1 MIAAAVLAFGASTAL
16 GEGDDALG
24 VSSPGDHAACAL
36 GVDDELLA
44 AGLRRPHAGRV
55 RGLGDPAAPRVAGAP
70 DRATLL
76 LSRAFEACARDLDG
90 VLPGWRGRRVGLAL
104 GTSSGGMRT
113 FERIVDASPSTPRPG
128 WFEATYLGPLVASER
143 PVAFEPSA
151 LVMGAC
157 ASSTLALGLARAWLA
172 EGACDVAIAGGFD
185 ALSVFV
191 AAGFEAL
198 RATSAFAVPRPFR
211 ADRDGL
217 VLGEGAAL
225 LALVRGDVARNT
237 PVLGFVRGFGASCD
251 AVHVTAPDRTGEGLA
266 RAARA
271 ALLDAG
277 DDVGEKAV
285 DVVSAHG
292 TATVFNDAAEAQAIR
307 AVLGEGPTPVHA
319 LKGSIGHTL
328 GAAGAVE
335 TLSSLACLRAGIL
348 PASVGDGP
356 VEPGLEVPIV
366 SASRDLRVALKLSAA
381 FGGANAALVL
391 SKTWSPSRAGA
402 ISTATSTGEPSA
414 AGPAPHGTSLSDV
427 VALTADLDAAVDA
440 TMLAE
445 KIGLPVDRLARTD
458 ELTRLTIAAVARLEG
473 ARRERGRSSL
483 RGAGIVVGH
492 GLATFDTNAIHQAR
506 IATAGAARA
515 EPRRFP
521 YTTPNACAGEAAIAF
536 GLTGPAFAVGG
547 GAHGGIEALA
557 VASTLVSAG
566 HADRIVVVAVDAAGE
581 ASRRAAPE
589 TRRGAVAFVVTRE
602 PGDGLVER
610 ASVRLAKMPAPRPLA
625 DPRSVAAHPALLEL
639 AAPAGA
645 RTELLATTPWGLS
658 AAASIHWLKFGLFL
672 ESRFVQRC

>member
-1 MIAAAVLAFGASTAL
+1 MIPAAILAFGASTAL

-24 VSSPGDHAACAL
+24 VPSPGAHASCAL
-36 GVDDELLA
+36 GVDEELRA

-55 RGLGDPAAPRVAGAP
+55 RGLGDPAAPRVEGRP

-76 LSRAFEACARDLDG
+76 LSRAFAACARGLDG
-90 VLPGWRGRRVGLAL
+90 VLPEWRGRRVGLAL

-113 FERIVDASPSTPRPG
+113 FEEIVTDPPSAPRLG
-128 WFEATYLGPLVASER
+128 WFEGTYLGPLVASER
-143 PVAFEPSA
+143 PASFEPSA

-198 RATSAFAVPRPFR
+198 RATSAFTAPRPFR

-225 LALVRGDVARNT
+225 VALVRGDDALARSA

-251 AVHVTAPDRTGEGLA
+251 AVHVTAPDRTGDGLA

-271 ALLDAG
+271 ALREAG
-277 DDVGEKAV
+277 DPAV

-335 TLSSLACLRAGIL
+335 TLSSLASLRAGIL

-356 VEPGLEVPIV
+356 VEAGIHLPVV
-366 SASRDLRVALKLSAA
+366 SQARDLRVALKLSAA

-391 SKTWSPSRAGA
+391 SKTWTPSRTDVPSSGESSSDALH
-402 ISTATSTGEPSA
+402 ATPRA
-414 AGPAPHGTSLSDV
+414 AYVSNV
-427 VALTADLDAAVDA
+427 VALTADLDAALDPSS
-440 TMLAE
+440 LAE
-445 KIGLPVDRLARTD
+445 KMGLSVDRLARTD
-458 ELTRLTIAAVARLEG
+458 ELTRLTIAAVARLED
-473 ARRERGRSSL
+473 ARRRGGRPLL

-492 GLATFDTNAIHQAR
+492 GLATFDTNAVHQAR
-506 IATAGAARA
+506 IASAGAARA

-521 YTTPNACAGEAAIAF
+521 YTTPNACAGEVAIAF

-547 GAHGGIEALA
+547 GPHGGIEALA
-557 VASTLVSAG
+557 VASTLVAAG
-566 HADRIVVVAVDAAGE
+566 HADRVVVVAVDAAGE

-589 TRRGAVAFVVTRE
+589 TPRGAVAFVVEHE

-610 ASVRLAKMPAPRPLA
+610 ASVRLAETPELRPLP
-625 DPRSVAAHPALLEL
+625 DPRSVAAHPALLDL
-639 AAPAGA
+639 AAPAA
-645 RTELLATTPWGLS
+645 VRTELAATTPWGLS
-658 AAASIHWLKFGLFL
+658 AAASIRWLQFDLFL
-672 ESRFVQRC
+672 ESPFVQRC